1 LVDKLWLKVLF
12 VDLLRE
18 KNTAEWLIDLADK
31 LKRTGR
37 KNSIPLSS
45 QVGNDYA
52 TDIMTFSKLLHCQNA

>member
-1 LVDKLWLKVLF
+1 LDDKLWLKVLF
-12 VDLLRE
+12 ADLLRE

-52 TDIMTFSKLLHCQNA
+52 TDIVTFSKLLHCQNA

>member
-12 VDLLRE
+12 ANLLRE